1 MTRAVFVL
9 MLCAEVLQGGP
20 NSAAEILAKAARNG
34 DVKAIEGMLASGVD
48 PDVPDRYGHTPLY
61 YAVSFNQNKAV
72 ELLLAH
78 HADPNPRAK
87 SHTFASQVR
96 DTPLQNAAELG
107 NRRVAEMLIEA
118 GAKVNEP
125 GPSGRTALHCAYD
138 QLEVIRLLIEKGAD
152 VNARDNEGT
161 SAMDAAVWYGSFD
174 TVALLL
180 AHGARLNETE
190 PKTGATPINEAAYK
204 GHARLV
210 QYLLLFKPD
219 LGIRD
224 KRGYSPLENAM
235 RMGKEDCAVLLLEAE
250 SKESETPEFR
260 ARAMET
266 AVKKDESSVVEGL
279 LARGANANEVLPSGS
294 TVLDA
299 AAFGGAGKVVD
310 VLLKN
315 NADPNLS
322 GKNGTSALEDAALKG
337 FDAIVGML
345 LDHGAWIN
353 QVNAA
358 SGTTALYSAAAFRKG
373 GYGELAA
380 QAGRKPQFVR
390 EES

>member
-1 MTRAVFVL
+1 
-9 MLCAEVLQGGP
+9 
-20 NSAAEILAKAARNG
+20 
-34 DVKAIEGMLASGVD
+34 
-48 PDVPDRYGHTPLY
+48 
-61 YAVSFNQNKAV
+61 
-72 ELLLAH
+72 
-78 HADPNPRAK
+78 
-87 SHTFASQVR
+87 
-96 DTPLQNAAELG
+96 
-107 NRRVAEMLIEA
+107 
-118 GAKVNEP
+118 
-125 GPSGRTALHCAYD
+125 
-138 QLEVIRLLIEKGAD
+138 
-152 VNARDNEGT
+152 
-161 SAMDAAVWYGSFD
+161 
-174 TVALLL
+174 
-180 AHGARLNETE
+180 
-190 PKTGATPINEAAYK
+190 
-204 GHARLV
+204 
-210 QYLLLFKPD
+210 
-219 LGIRD
+219 
-224 KRGYSPLENAM
+224 
-235 RMGKEDCAVLLLEAE
+235 
-250 SKESETPEFR
+250 
-260 ARAMET
+260 
-266 AVKKDESSVVEGL
+266 